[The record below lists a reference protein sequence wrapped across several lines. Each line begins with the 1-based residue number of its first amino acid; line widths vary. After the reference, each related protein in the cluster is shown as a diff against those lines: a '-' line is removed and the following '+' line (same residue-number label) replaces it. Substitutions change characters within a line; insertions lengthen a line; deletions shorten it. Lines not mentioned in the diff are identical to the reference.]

1 MAEELKSIWIVD
13 DDLIAR
19 MLIKKRLEKESFSQ
33 TIIEFEN
40 GQEAFDA
47 YLKLEG
53 KAEEPELILLDLNMP
68 VMDGWT
74 FLDSIAKQSSESD
87 SLPSVAI
94 LTSSID
100 QEDRDQAKQYSNVIS
115 FLKKPLDLNV
125 LKEDFKKWKS

>member
-40 GQEAFDA
+40 GKEAFDA

>member
-19 MLIKKRLEKESFSQ
+19 LLIKKRLEKESFSQ

-40 GQEAFDA
+40 GQEAFNA